1 MNTQLNLPD
10 LDMQELAKCIEDA
23 LNNRRD
29 SFNGLEGSQ
38 VLFDPNETL
47 TPLNGWNNLCNA
59 NIKDID
65 ASDKASQIA
74 AVDSSA
80 IFIADTPNGSIYAA
94 KSGIAIAYNKKSIMH
109 FKIGPT
115 LLYINES
122 YQNINKLALL
132 DHSIVKRMIR
142 IKVER
147 ALQNKLAES
156 LSNTII
162 LVDGSLK
169 VSLFEDNINHLTKIV
184 DNCNANENILVGI
197 SKVSRLKLVERLIS
211 SLNNHNKPCYLNISH
226 ILRSYIS
233 NLIGEQLLIRL
244 SKNGLVLRADIINNI
259 EQVLSLLLSNDS
271 LHNGYP
277 ETLRLA
283 HHLSVFTKTEV
294 LATIGII
301 SSRFNLNEIDGCD
314 ARKVLLGKIGVR

>member
-10 LDMQELAKCIEDA
+10 LLDAQGLAKCIDDA
-23 LNNRRD
+23 LNSKRD
-29 SFNGLEGSQ
+29 RLNELEGSQ
-38 VLFDPNETL
+38 ILFAPNEDL
-47 TPLNGWNNLCNA
+47 TPINGWS
-59 NIKDID
+59 NI
-65 ASDKASQIA
+65 DKANLVAIDKRDETCHVA

-94 KSGIAIAYNKKSIMH
+94 KSGIAIAYNRKPLMH

-115 LLYINES
+115 LLYINEDRIS
-122 YQNINKLALL
+122 KLAML
-132 DHSIVKRMIR
+132 DHNIAKRLIR

-156 LSNTII
+156 LKDSII

-169 VSLFEDNINHLTKIV
+169 ISLFEDNINHLTNIIENCK
-184 DNCNANENILVGI
+184 DNGNMLIGI
-197 SKVSRLKLVERLIS
+197 SKVSRLKLIERLV
-211 SLNNHNKPCYLNISH
+211 SLLEDGTYLDITP
-226 ILRSYIS
+226 IIRSYVS
-233 NLIGEQLLIRL
+233 NLTGNQLLIKL
-244 SKNGLVLRADIINNI
+244 NTGLVLRADIIDDPK
-259 EQVLSLLLSNDS
+259 QSLSLLVSNDS

-294 LATIGII
+294 LATMSII
-301 SSRFNLNEIDGCD
+301 SSRFNVNEVDGCD
-314 ARKVLLGKIGVR
+314 ARSILLGKIGARG